1 MTGIVRKVIVEK
13 HFGFIESNENKRDY
27 FFHRSDFK
35 GNWDNMVSD
44 VVGRDKIQ
52 VEFEP
57 RDSIKGLRAADVR
70 RVGKVLN

>member
-13 HFGFIESNENKRDY
+13 HFGFIKSRDDGHDY
-27 FFHRSDFK
+27 FFHRSDFH

-44 VVGRDKIQ
+44 TIAKDQIE

-57 RDSIKGLRAADVR
+57 RDSIKGPRAADVR
-70 RVGKVLN
+70 RLFN